1 MLRTRL
7 SEALK
12 GALKAKDQVRT
23 STIRLVLAAVKDRDI
38 ALRGTGK
45 AESISDD
52 DILALLQTMVRQ
64 RIESIE
70 LFDKGGRVDLA
81 DRERSE
87 IDIIRSFMP
96 AQLDDDAI
104 IEATKLVI
112 EESGAKGL
120 KDMGRVMTLLKSKY
134 TGKMDFSKASSIV
147 KKILV

>member
-45 AESISDD
+45 AESIADD

-120 KDMGRVMTLLKSKY
+120 KDMGRVMALLKSKY

>member
-7 SEALK
+7 SDALK
-12 GALKAKDQVRT
+12 GALKAKDQVRA

>member
-120 KDMGRVMTLLKSKY
+120 KDMGRVMALLKSKY